1 MALENDVQALT
12 AAIRELTVVLSSVSA
27 NPPAAAPVA
36 EKPAAKKTTKSAATA
51 TDEGTSTTAQTKE
64 SQSASAETEEMEDLT
79 GTDDLTGVT
88 EDAVSPEQFFK
99 DSLLPLARKLIE
111 AKKQPEVKAVLT
123 KHKAPQL
130 SALPADLDVYR
141 AVLADLEAING

>member
-64 SQSASAETEEMEDLT
+64 SQSASAEPEEMEDLT

-88 EDAVSPEQFFK
+88 EDVTPEQFFK

-123 KHKAPQL
+123 KHNAPQL